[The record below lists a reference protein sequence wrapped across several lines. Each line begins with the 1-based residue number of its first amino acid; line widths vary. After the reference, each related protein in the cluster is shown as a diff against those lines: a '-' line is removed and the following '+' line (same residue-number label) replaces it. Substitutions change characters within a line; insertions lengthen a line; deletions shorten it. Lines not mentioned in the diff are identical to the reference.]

1 MSVVIYDHSLEM
13 AQKLVETENI
23 EFYVLVER
31 MQDIN
36 SRLEKD
42 TAKLLA
48 EKENEDKRIEEEEQK
63 VRITRKRKLEDRRK
77 AKGQKEDWLEKK
89 KEAIET
95 TDKQRDDAGKF
106 NQMALVTDTMSSLN
120 CDRCLDQ
127 VVEGEV

>member
-1 MSVVIYDHSLEM
+1 M

-48 EKENEDKRIEEEEQK
+48 EKENEDKKIEEEEQK

-95 TDKQRDDAGKF
+95 TDKQREDAGKF
-106 NQMALVTDTMSSLN
+106 NQMVAKVTFVLVTDTMSSLN
-120 CDRCLDQ
+120 YDRYLDQ
-127 VVEGEV
+127 GVESEV

>member
-1 MSVVIYDHSLEM
+1 M
-13 AQKLVETENI
+13 VETENI

-48 EKENEDKRIEEEEQK
+48 EKENEDKKIEEEEQK

-95 TDKQRDDAGKF
+95 TDKQREDAGKYSKAA
-106 NQMALVTDTMSSLN
+106 NVTYTMSLN
-120 CDRCLDQ
+120 DYRCRNQ
-127 VVEGEV
+127 GVEGEV

>member
-1 MSVVIYDHSLEM
+1 M
-13 AQKLVETENI
+13 VETENI

-48 EKENEDKRIEEEEQK
+48 EKENEDKKIEEEEQK

-95 TDKQRDDAGKF
+95 TDKQREDAGKF
-106 NQMALVTDTMSSLN
+106 NQMAAKITIITVFKGKFFSH
-120 CDRCLDQ
+120 
-127 VVEGEV
+127 